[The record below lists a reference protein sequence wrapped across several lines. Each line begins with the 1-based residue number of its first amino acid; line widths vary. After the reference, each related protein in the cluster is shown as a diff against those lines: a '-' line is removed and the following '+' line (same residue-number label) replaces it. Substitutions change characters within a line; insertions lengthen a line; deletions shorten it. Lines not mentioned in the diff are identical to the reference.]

1 MGDQLAPPKNVLG
14 PATPEPD
21 KLSRSSACDYYSK
34 MVNPEKDAPERF
46 QAEVSKLKDEFNA
59 LDKEVR
65 AGGKSIV
72 RGIGQMIPALAQ
84 MEPFLS
90 RKGEHHEPHYV
101 KMLIAA
107 GLPSWEDY
115 KKQVAAEFEMSVR
128 TVQRKLEEHRGYP
141 REHQPRRLA
150 DGNGSGSAGE
160 ARPDPAQATAVATAA
175 KNLAGA
181 KKEQAVTAADSSA
194 LTSEN
199 NSTPDNG
206 VVINPTES
214 DSAGV
219 RLAEEGFL
227 IAALPVAEPEKVAA
241 APDKPDPSVS
251 KLNAEPDWKQILV
264 QLMDVLEK
272 YGEKLPL
279 AVLSQK
285 RAVEKLLEGKDLPFA
300 AREVPQHPA
309 KRYQKPKKVDS
320 RAISAA
326 P

>member
-1 MGDQLAPPKNVLG
+1 MFWVRRLPNLTSCHVRPPVTT
-14 PATPEPD
+14 TP
-21 KLSRSSACDYYSK
+21 K

-150 DGNGSGSAGE
+150 DGNGSRSAGE
-160 ARPDPAQATAVATAA
+160 ARPAFAVVLVTPASSSRTEVLQYLSQNHAGENIDGGLRCRAA
-175 KNLAGA
+175 RIWPGAGKVKRFLKA
-181 KKEQAVTAADSSA
+181 CAFEWRGLGRRRGTLPCLWDS
-194 LTSEN
+194 
-199 NSTPDNG
+199 
-206 VVINPTES
+206 I
-214 DSAGV
+214 
-219 RLAEEGFL
+219 
-227 IAALPVAEPEKVAA
+227 
-241 APDKPDPSVS
+241 
-251 KLNAEPDWKQILV
+251 
-264 QLMDVLEK
+264 DVL
-272 YGEKLPL
+272 GTT
-279 AVLSQK
+279 
-285 RAVEKLLEGKDLPFA
+285 D
-300 AREVPQHPA
+300 
-309 KRYQKPKKVDS
+309 
-320 RAISAA
+320 
-326 P
+326 